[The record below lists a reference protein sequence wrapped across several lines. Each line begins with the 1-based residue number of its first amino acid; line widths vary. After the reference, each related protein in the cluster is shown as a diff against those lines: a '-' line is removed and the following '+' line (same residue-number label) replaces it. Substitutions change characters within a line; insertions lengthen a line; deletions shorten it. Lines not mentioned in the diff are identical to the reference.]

1 MPDRPASPPSR
12 SISQG
17 RRAARGLPPERGSC
31 YTPGALTGQTGAYF
45 ALFSEIGILLL
56 VTTLCGALAGHWLD
70 LKIGSSPVFLVAGFL
85 GGAGIGSY
93 GIYRLIARFLSK
105 FD

>member
-1 MPDRPASPPSR
+1 MSLSV
-12 SISQG
+12 
-17 RRAARGLPPERGSC
+17 GSC

-70 LKIGSSPVFLVAGFL
+70 LQIHSSPIFLLVGFI
-85 GGAGIGSY
+85 GGAGIGTY
-93 GIYRLIARFLSK
+93 GIYRLIARFLATY
-105 FD
+105 D

>member
-1 MPDRPASPPSR
+1 MS
-12 SISQG
+12 
-17 RRAARGLPPERGSC
+17 
-31 YTPGALTGQTGAYF
+31 GQTGAYF

-70 LKIGSSPVFLVAGFL
+70 LQIGSSPVFLLVGFL
-85 GGAGIGSY
+85 GGAGIGTF
-93 GIYRLIARFLSK
+93 GIYRLISRFLSR

>member
-1 MPDRPASPPSR
+1 MPLAV
-12 SISQG
+12 
-17 RRAARGLPPERGSC
+17 GSC

-56 VTTLCGALAGHWLD
+56 VTTLGGALAGHWLD
-70 LKIGSSPVFLVAGFL
+70 LHIGSSPIFLLVGFI
-85 GGAGIGSY
+85 GGAGIGTY
-93 GIYRLIARFLSK
+93 GIYRLISRFLAS

>member
-1 MPDRPASPPSR
+1 MPLSV
-12 SISQG
+12 
-17 RRAARGLPPERGSC
+17 GSC

-70 LKIGSSPVFLVAGFL
+70 LQIRSTPIFLISSWNPKEPPTTPIEPRIEDGSQKISSPAQ
-85 GGAGIGSY
+85 AIM
-93 GIYRLIARFLSK
+93 
-105 FD
+105 

>member
-1 MPDRPASPPSR
+1 MPAV
-12 SISQG
+12 
-17 RRAARGLPPERGSC
+17 RGSC
-31 YTPGALTGQTGAYF
+31 YTPGALTGQSGAYF

-70 LKIGSSPVFLVAGFL
+70 LQIGSSPIFLIVGFF

-93 GIYRLIARFLSK
+93 GIYRLISRFLST

>member
-1 MPDRPASPPSR
+1 MP
-12 SISQG
+12 
-17 RRAARGLPPERGSC
+17 RRVGSC

-70 LKIGSSPVFLVAGFL
+70 LKIGSSPIFLLVGFI
-85 GGAGIGSY
+85 GGAGIGTY
-93 GIYRLIARFLSK
+93 GIYRLISRFLARF
-105 FD
+105 D